1 LEAVLISVAEVL
13 QAWPGMVF
21 VAAFIGFA
29 LVEHFAR
36 PIAAAETASTPG
48 RMVAN
53 FGLTM
58 VNAACGVLLPVSAVA
73 AAALAEEAG
82 FGVFNQFAA
91 PAWVLLPA
99 ALLIRTLLAY
109 AFHRA
114 CHALPLLWRFHRVH
128 HSDTQFDL
136 SLALRSHPIEY
147 LLRLVLLAAVTYALG
162 LPVWTVVLAEAF
174 CLLAELWEHTDMRL
188 RPKWR
193 RALEWVVLSPQSHRL
208 HHSSELPLTDCNF
221 GGGLVLWD
229 RLLGT
234 YRNPD
239 AVGPVRLGLGERFD
253 PDAANLG
260 RLLTLPFAPG

>member
-1 LEAVLISVAEVL
+1 MEAGLIKLSELL
-13 QAWPGMVF
+13 QTAPGVVF

-36 PIAAAETASTPG
+36 PIAAAEAASTPG
-48 RMVAN
+48 RLVAN
-53 FGLTM
+53 FGLTL
-58 VNAACGVLLPVSAVA
+58 VNAACSMLLPLSAVA
-73 AAALAEEAG
+73 AAALAQKNG
-82 FGVFNQFAA
+82 FGLFNQFAA
-91 PAWVLLPA
+91 PACVLLPA
-99 ALLIRTLLAY
+99 ALLARTLLAY

-136 SLALRSHPIEY
+136 SLALRSHPVEY
-147 LLRLVLLAAVTYALG
+147 LLRLALLAAVTYALG
-162 LPVWTVVLAEAF
+162 LPVWAVVIAEAF

-188 RPKWR
+188 PPKWR
-193 RALEWVVLSPQSHRL
+193 TALEWVVLSPQSHRL
-208 HHSSELPLTDCNF
+208 HHSSVLPLTDCNF

-260 RLLTLPFAPG
+260 RLLALPFAAR